1 MKTSIF
7 RGIRKI
13 LSSLLTVAS
22 AAGCLIGNPLLS
34 SQVNAAFL
42 TPRLIVT
49 GSEITTGTVTA
60 GDDFEMIIHM
70 KNESTATQLNNV
82 RIELSTDDNEIIPA
96 DGTNVIY
103 IDSIDKEEETDVTV
117 ELSARGDLRQK
128 TYSIT
133 VNYEYEDKD
142 RNPFSSASV
151 VTVPVVQ
158 TPEISLSEFK
168 LSRNEIALDGKTNVS
183 FDLNNI
189 GKDMV
194 YNVSVEFEG
203 EQIDNIS
210 TYVGNIDVSGSS
222 TVDLSLKGT
231 SVGAGNIVAHITF
244 EDADGKKFSFDKDFS
259 LEVFEMPVVDPEAA
273 AGSSLPIPAIAGVAA
288 AVIIV
293 IAVVSII
300 RKKKERA
307 YA

>member
-1 MKTSIF
+1 MKRSFGLAKMFSSIVAAVAVA
-7 RGIRKI
+7 G
-13 LSSLLTVAS
+13 SLIFNPS
-22 AAGCLIGNPLLS
+22 AAGT
-34 SQVNAAFL
+34 VNAAFL

-49 GSEITTGTVTA
+49 GSEITSGPVTA
-60 GDDFEMIIHM
+60 GEDFEMVIHL

-82 RIELSTDDNEIIPA
+82 RIELTTDDNEIIPA
-96 DGTNVIY
+96 DGTNIIY
-103 IDSIDKEEETDVTV
+103 IDSIDKEEEVDVTV
-117 ELSARGDLRQK
+117 EMSTRGDLQQK

-259 LEVFEMPVVDPEAA
+259 LEVFEMPVVDPDAA